1 MNPYDSQYCKIST
14 FISYAIRCST
24 EDRRYFLSM
33 KKIPESQITSFLK
46 KVTHTYVFFVSSNSI
61 EASPHEENRFQMSHT
76 IYSRLLLLDLE
87 NSHFLNGPASCS
99 SYPASCISNRL
110 ASAG

>member
-1 MNPYDSQYCKIST
+1 MMNPYDSQYCKIST

-61 EASPHEENRFQMSHT
+61 EASPQEEKHISDVSHD
-76 IYSRLLLLDLE
+76 IESLAASGSRDF
-87 NSHFLNGPASCS
+87 SFPKW
-99 SYPASCISNRL
+99 PR
-110 ASAG
+110 